1 MNRYQDIQILR
12 NIEDTKTLGP
22 RYRRG
27 TKYPEVPFNE
37 NDIYVITT
45 QGDRYDLLAQQYY
58 GDQTLWWIIA
68 IANVGDYTSE
78 VPLNSLFIPVGTQL
92 RIPISVQDV
101 LFKYSSLN
109 RL

>member
-1 MNRYQDIQILR
+1 MNRYQNIQILR
-12 NIEDTKTLGP
+12 NIEESETLGP

-45 QGDRYDLLAQQYY
+45 QGDRYDLLSQQYY

>member
-12 NIEDTKTLGP
+12 NIEETETLGP
-22 RYRRG
+22 RYRKG

-58 GDQTLWWIIA
+58 GDYTMWWIIA
-68 IANVGDYTSE
+68 IANVGDYTSG
-78 VPLNSLFIPVGTQL
+78 VPLNSLFIPEGTQL
-92 RIPISVQDV
+92 RIPVDIQNIM
-101 LFKYSSLN
+101 FEYTKLN

>member
-12 NIEDTKTLGP
+12 NTEETETLGP
-22 RYRRG
+22 RYRKG

-58 GDQTLWWIIA
+58 NDQTLWWIIA
-68 IANVGDYTSE
+68 IANVGDYTSKI
-78 VPLNSLFIPVGTQL
+78 PLNSLFIPVGTQL
-92 RIPISVQDV
+92 RIPVDVQNIMIN
-101 LFKYSSLN
+101 YTQIN

>member
-12 NIEDTKTLGP
+12 TIEDTKTLGP

-27 TKYPEVPFNE
+27 TRYPEVPFNE

-58 GDQTLWWIIA
+58 GDQTLWWVIS

-78 VPLNSLFIPVGTQL
+78 VPLNSLFIPIGTQL
-92 RIPISVQDV
+92 RIPVSIQDV
-101 LFKYSSLN
+101 LFKYSKLN

>member
-1 MNRYQDIQILR
+1 MNRYQDISILR
-12 NIEDTKTLGP
+12 EQKDNKTLGP
-22 RYRRG
+22 RYRKG

-58 GDQTLWWIIA
+58 GDYTLWWVIA

-78 VPLNSLFIPVGTQL
+78 IPLDSLFIPVGTQI
-92 RIPISVQDV
+92 RIPINIQNVMLNYAQ
-101 LFKYSSLN
+101 LN

>member
-1 MNRYQDIQILR
+1 MNRYKDIRILR
-12 NIEDTKTLGP
+12 EQEDNKTLGP
-22 RYRRG
+22 RYKRG
-27 TKYPEVPFNE
+27 TKYPEVSFNE

-58 GDQTLWWIIA
+58 GDYTMWWIIA

-78 VPLNSLFIPVGTQL
+78 IPLNSLFIPVGTQL
-92 RIPISVQDV
+92 RIPSNIQDI
-101 LFKYSSLN
+101 LFEYTNLN

>member
-1 MNRYQDIQILR
+1 MNRYQDILILR
-12 NIEDTKTLGP
+12 EQKDNKTLGP
-22 RYRRG
+22 CYRKG

-58 GDQTLWWIIA
+58 GDQTLWWVIS

-78 VPLNSLFIPVGTQL
+78 IPLNSLFIPVGTQL
-92 RIPISVQDV
+92 RIPINIQNVMLNYAQ
-101 LFKYSSLN
+101 LN

>member
-1 MNRYQDIQILR
+1 MNRYQDILILR
-12 NIEDTKTLGP
+12 EQKDNKTLGP
-22 RYRRG
+22 RYRKG

-58 GDQTLWWIIA
+58 GDQTLWWVIS

-78 VPLNSLFIPVGTQL
+78 IPLNSLFIPVGTQL
-92 RIPISVQDV
+92 RIPINIQNVMLNYAQ
-101 LFKYSSLN
+101 LN